1 MQKASAALDCAAPA
15 PISAEQLACASVDSV
30 MPCMH
35 AVMLM
40 NSIKVGGLESEM
52 ATEKRI
58 LQPTIIDD
66 DNGSEHVR

>member
-1 MQKASAALDCAAPA
+1 
-15 PISAEQLACASVDSV
+15 
-30 MPCMH
+30 MH